1 MSGIGCLRVE
11 IYRQVTLK
19 IECAPGGYAVSAPT
33 GSCNAELHVID
44 CESSLLYSTRFPF
57 SFLSMITG
65 ATNDLDRL
73 TDRLP
78 PMNLKMDGFA
88 R

>member
-11 IYRQVTLK
+11 IYRQVALK

-33 GSCNAELHVID
+33 GPCNVKLQIID
-44 CESSLLYSTRFPF
+44 HEAFLVYSIRFPSLF
-57 SFLSMITG
+57 PSMITG
-65 ATNDLDRL
+65 AINDLDRL

-78 PMNLKMDGFA
+78 PRNRRMDGFA

>member
-11 IYRQVTLK
+11 IYRRVTLK

-33 GSCNAELHVID
+33 GPCYVKLHIID
-44 CESSLLYSTRFPF
+44 HEASSVYSIRFLS

-73 TDRLP
+73 TDRLS
-78 PMNLKMDGFA
+78 PMNRRMDGFA